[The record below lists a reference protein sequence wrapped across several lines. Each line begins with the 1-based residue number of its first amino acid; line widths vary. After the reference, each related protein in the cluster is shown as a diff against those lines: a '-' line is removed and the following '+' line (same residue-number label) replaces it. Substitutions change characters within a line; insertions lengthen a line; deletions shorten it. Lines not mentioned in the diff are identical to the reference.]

1 LKPRRWDSQWSSVRS
16 WRTGTIGLAVSEA
29 LTKAVAVVQ
38 MVRLVRDVF
47 LRLVIEAAMRERSSA
62 RRMRRVNRRRWV
74 AAGTYV
80 VRSAAADTIEVDSWK
95 KRSAFAGLGL
105 LFGWVVAVLTRLLAM
120 RVVTWSRRRAAA
132 ASITKDSA
140 SAIRDTMSSIM
151 VGSSGMAI
159 STAGATGVRAT
170 VMTRYVKAVRIVQ
183 TLGQRWCW
191 IDRL

>member
-1 LKPRRWDSQWSSVRS
+1 
-16 WRTGTIGLAVSEA
+16 LAVSEA
-29 LTKAVAVVQ
+29 LARAVAVVQ

-80 VRSAAADTIEVDSWK
+80 VRSAAAATIEVDSWK
-95 KRSAFAGLGL
+95 KRSAFAGLGML
-105 LFGWVVAVLTRLLAM
+105 LGWVVVVLTRLLAM
-120 RVVTWSRRRAAA
+120 RVMTWSRRRAAA

-140 SAIRDTMSSIM
+140 SAIRDTMHSIM
-151 VGSSGMAI
+151 VGTNGMAI

-170 VMTRYVKAVRIVQ
+170 MMERYITAVRRVQ
-183 TLGQRWCW
+183 VLGPRWCW
-191 IDRL
+191 VGRM